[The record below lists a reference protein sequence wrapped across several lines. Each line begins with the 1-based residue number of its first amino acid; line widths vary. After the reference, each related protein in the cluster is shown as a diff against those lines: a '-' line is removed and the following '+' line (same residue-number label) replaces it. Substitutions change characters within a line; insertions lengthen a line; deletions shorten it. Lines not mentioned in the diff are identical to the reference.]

1 MKFFSRF
8 FSAPTGF
15 GSAGIRRQK
24 ICGAVT
30 VLGFTGQYGVE
41 TAETGISVKGFTVRY
56 FPEINVGIM
65 DNVGETRGKVKS
77 QKFSREVTI
86 EGEVL
91 SLTGVMAFGLLT
103 ACVPANDVA
112 DFGDGSGTLLLD
124 EVSISQTRADWRTAS
139 IKLTSFPGLII

>member
-8 FSAPTGF
+8 FSAPAGF
-15 GSAGIRRQK
+15 GSAGIRRQS

-41 TAETGISVKGFTVRY
+41 TTETGISVKSFVVRY
-56 FPEINVGIM
+56 FPEINVQIM

-103 ACVPANDVA
+103 ACVPSNDVA

-124 EVSISQTRADWRTAS
+124 ECTVNQTRADWRTAS
-139 IKLTSFPGLII
+139 LKLTSFPGLTV